1 MRLQELQQREVE
13 ILLLSCSG
21 ASLGFSFLALLVS
34 AVFFWGF
41 PCFPA
46 PAFSP
51 ALPPSITLSIRPPAS
66 PPSIPPSLH
75 PSLKENGSRIQ
86 SRARNIRDPAWLE
99 TKKKRQGYKK
109 CDKTTPAASF
119 VPRGILR
126 VTFNHFC
133 SARRLARLSFLIF
146 NICLNV
152 CFFTRHA
159 QRPHSNI
166 RELLQLLYLYWLMDY
181 SLTLLLPST
190 ASPLPLLHYLTALP
204 PSPPPSASPPFLSSS
219 TFLLLSLCCIIFH
232 NCEAFS
238 RLSHPETLAHTRRHL
253 FPRVLHL
260 LTFTYPVGVVVL
272 FHHRPTSHSYI
283 YQTTLGKNKKKPP
296 ATPRLLVSSC
306 TAGWWRLSQL
316 NTWCDAVMHSVCL
329 NEQKE
334 A

>member
-66 PPSIPPSLH
+66 PPSIPPPIS
-75 PSLKENGSRIQ
+75 EGE
-86 SRARNIRDPAWLE
+86 WLE
-99 TKKKRQGYKK
+99 DTEPSKKHQRSCMIRNKKKRQGYKN

-159 QRPHSNI
+159 QRPRSNI
-166 RELLQLLYLYWLMDY
+166 QELLQLLYLYWLMDY

-238 RLSHPETLAHTRRHL
+238 RLSHPETLAHTPRHL

-296 ATPRLLVSSC
+296 ATPRLLVHC
-306 TAGWWRLSQL
+306 RL
-316 NTWCDAVMHSVCL
+316 M
-329 NEQKE
+329 E
-334 A
+334 AFPAEHMM

>member
-1 MRLQELQQREVE
+1 M
-13 ILLLSCSG
+13 
-21 ASLGFSFLALLVS
+21 
-34 AVFFWGF
+34 
-41 PCFPA
+41 
-46 PAFSP
+46 
-51 ALPPSITLSIRPPAS
+51 IRT
-66 PPSIPPSLH
+66 
-75 PSLKENGSRIQ
+75 K
-86 SRARNIRDPAWLE
+86 
-99 TKKKRQGYKK
+99 KKKRQGYKK

-119 VPRGILR
+119 VPQGIFR

-152 CFFTRHA
+152 CFFTQHA

-166 RELLQLLYLYWLMDY
+166 QELLQLLYLYWLMDY

-238 RLSHPETLAHTRRHL
+238 RLSHPETLAHTPRHL

-296 ATPRLLVSSC
+296 APPRLLAHC
-306 TAGWWRLSQL
+306 RL
-316 NTWCDAVMHSVCL
+316 M
-329 NEQKE
+329 E
-334 A
+334 AFPAEHKM

>member
-1 MRLQELQQREVE
+1 
-13 ILLLSCSG
+13 
-21 ASLGFSFLALLVS
+21 
-34 AVFFWGF
+34 
-41 PCFPA
+41 
-46 PAFSP
+46 
-51 ALPPSITLSIRPPAS
+51 
-66 PPSIPPSLH
+66 
-75 PSLKENGSRIQ
+75 
-86 SRARNIRDPAWLE
+86 
-99 TKKKRQGYKK
+99 
-109 CDKTTPAASF
+109 
-119 VPRGILR
+119 
-126 VTFNHFC
+126 
-133 SARRLARLSFLIF
+133 
-146 NICLNV
+146 
-152 CFFTRHA
+152 
-159 QRPHSNI
+159 
-166 RELLQLLYLYWLMDY
+166 MDY

-238 RLSHPETLAHTRRHL
+238 RLSHPETLAHTPRHL

-260 LTFTYPVGVVVL
+260 LTSTYPVGVVVL